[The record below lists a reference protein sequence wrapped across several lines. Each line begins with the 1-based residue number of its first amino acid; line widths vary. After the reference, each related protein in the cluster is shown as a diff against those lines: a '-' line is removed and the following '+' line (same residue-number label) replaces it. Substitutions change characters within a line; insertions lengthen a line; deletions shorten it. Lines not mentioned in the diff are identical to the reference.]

1 MKVNAQTPNWTQ
13 TYGSAFNDYGYSIE
27 KTYDG
32 GYIKQPLPP
41 HYKNRR
47 MGRSD

>member
-32 GYIKQPLPP
+32 GYII
-41 HYKNRR
+41 
-47 MGRSD
+47 GGTASDDEDKKDILL

>member
-27 KTYDG
+27 KLT
-32 GYIKQPLPP
+32 
-41 HYKNRR
+41 
-47 MGRSD
+47 MAAT